1 MLTRLFENKIIGE
14 GEEKVSRKILEQDD
28 IGKSNDGMVARLF
41 YRPSVEETTR
51 KQSPSVFFSCMLDRT
66 KNCSARLRNCIDRFV
81 VYPSPA
87 NFDRRNRKVFAKK
100 SLIILS
106 FITIVRSFGSSAMQ
120 PFSIETNRNCGKKIK
135 IIIIIKKNQERFFYK
150 IYLYRCIYLYYR
162 Q

>member
-1 MLTRLFENKIIGE
+1 MLTFENKIIGGRE
-14 GEEKVSRKILEQDD
+14 GRKHLSKFWNRTTLGKVC
-28 IGKSNDGMVARLF
+28 NDGMVARLF
-41 YRPSVEETTR
+41 YRPFVEETTTR

-106 FITIVRSFGSSAMQ
+106 FITIVRSFGS
-120 PFSIETNRNCGKKIK
+120 PKCNRF
-135 IIIIIKKNQERFFYK
+135 Q
-150 IYLYRCIYLYYR
+150 
-162 Q
+162 

>member
-1 MLTRLFENKIIGE
+1 MLTRLFENKLLGR
-14 GEEKVSRKILEQDD
+14 GRRKYLAKFWSRTTLGKVC
-28 IGKSNDGMVARLF
+28 NDGMVARLF

-106 FITIVRSFGSSAMQ
+106 FITIVRSFGSSNATV
-120 PFSIETNRNCGKKIK
+120 FNRNK
-135 IIIIIKKNQERFFYK
+135 
-150 IYLYRCIYLYYR
+150 
-162 Q
+162 